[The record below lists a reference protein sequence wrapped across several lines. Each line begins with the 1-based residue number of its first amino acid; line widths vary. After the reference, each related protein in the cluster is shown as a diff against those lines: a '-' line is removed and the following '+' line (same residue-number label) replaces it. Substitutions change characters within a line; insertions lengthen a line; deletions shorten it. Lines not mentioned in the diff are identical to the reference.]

1 MDNILILANR
11 LGSRMHA
18 EEGEA
23 EVGEERDEGQ
33 KRAQH
38 FSVIPKRLRVII
50 SSSVASSPSP
60 SARARVFSG
69 SGFGSAKNPF
79 SAMTWRR

>member
-38 FSVIPKRLRVII
+38 FSVIPKRLR
-50 SSSVASSPSP
+50 ASCH
-60 SARARVFSG
+60 FE
-69 SGFGSAKNPF
+69 
-79 SAMTWRR
+79 

>member
-23 EVGEERDEGQ
+23 EVGEKRDEGQ
-33 KRAQH
+33 KRVQH
-38 FSVIPKRLRVII
+38 FSVIPKRLRVVI
-50 SSSVASSPSP
+50 SSSVASSPVQVHALECFQGQAL
-60 SARARVFSG
+60 ARRKTRS
-69 SGFGSAKNPF
+69 
-79 SAMTWRR
+79 RR

>member
-33 KRAQH
+33 KRAKH
-38 FSVIPKRLRVII
+38 FAVIPQHL
-50 SSSVASSPSP
+50 
-60 SARARVFSG
+60 
-69 SGFGSAKNPF
+69 
-79 SAMTWRR
+79 